1 MNDRIGNGVFPN
13 DLKLADVSPVF
24 KKIFKNL
31 KKSFKKEN
39 CRPISIIPHTS
50 KVFGKIIY
58 KQIDAFITAK

>member
-24 KKIFKNL
+24 KKVDL

>member
-13 DLKLADVSPVF
+13 DLKLAAVSPLF
-24 KKIFKNL
+24 KKIDL